1 MSGRKK
7 IIFITGTRAD
17 YGKLIPLIKALRDE
31 QEYEIHL
38 FVTGMHLLERFGTTA
53 LEVLR
58 ENDNVYLFNN
68 QSSASQIDLVVAN
81 TIVGFSSYVE
91 EMNPDMI
98 VVHGDRAEALAGAI
112 VGSLRGVRVAHI
124 EGGELSG
131 TVDEMLRHAVSKLSH
146 LHLVANEKAA
156 VRLERMGESP
166 ASIEVVG
173 SPDIDVMLADELP
186 ALSVVKKRYSLVF
199 SNFAIAIFHPVVTE
213 PAHQAKHAR
222 EFANALLESRRDYVL
237 IDPNNDPGHKEI
249 MRVYDDLLQTDRIAR
264 YPSIRFSHFLTLLKS
279 AEFVVGNSSMGVREA
294 PVYGKPSINI
304 GSRQSGRASSPTITN
319 VANGKKFILEAIAHI
334 STQKAEVQTP
344 KHEVLT
350 EFGDGKAVERI
361 IDTFRKPRTWKIPLQ
376 KQFLD

>member
-1 MSGRKK
+1 MSSIKK
-7 IIFITGTRAD
+7 IIFMTGTRAD
-17 YGKLIPLIKALRDE
+17 YGKLIPLIKGLRDSL
-31 QEYEIHL
+31 EYDIHL

-68 QSSASQIDLVVAN
+68 QSSASQIDRVVAN

-91 EMNPDMI
+91 ELNPDMI

-131 TVDEMLRHAVSKLSH
+131 TVDEMLRHAITKLSH

-222 EFANALLESRRDYVL
+222 EFANALLESQRDYVL

-249 MRVYDDLLQTDRIAR
+249 MKVYDDLLQTDRIAR

-319 VANGKKFILEAIAHI
+319 VPNGKKFILEAIAHI
-334 STQKAEVQTP
+334 STQKAEVQAP

-361 IDTFRKPRTWKIPLQ
+361 IDSFRKPKTWKIPLQ

>member
-1 MSGRKK
+1 MSSIKK
-7 IIFITGTRAD
+7 IIFMTGTRAD
-17 YGKLIPLIKALRDE
+17 YGKLIPLIKGLRDSL
-31 QEYEIHL
+31 EYDIHL

-53 LEVLR
+53 LEVIR

-68 QSSASQIDLVVAN
+68 QSSASQIDGVVAN

-91 EMNPDMI
+91 EINPDMI

-131 TVDEMLRHAVSKLSH
+131 TVDEMLRHAITKLSH

-222 EFANALLESRRDYVL
+222 EFANALLESQRDYVL

-249 MRVYDDLLQTDRIAR
+249 MKVYDDLLQTDRIAR

-319 VANGKKFILEAIAHI
+319 VPNGKKFILEAIAHI

-361 IDTFRKPRTWKIPLQ
+361 IDSFRKPKTWKIPLQ

>member
-1 MSGRKK
+1 MSSIKK
-7 IIFITGTRAD
+7 IIFMTGTRAD
-17 YGKLIPLIKALRDE
+17 YGKLIPLIKGLRE
-31 QEYEIHL
+31 SLEYDIHL

-68 QSSASQIDLVVAN
+68 QSSASQIDRVVAN

-91 EMNPDMI
+91 EINPDMI

-131 TVDEMLRHAVSKLSH
+131 TVDEMLRHAITKLSH

-222 EFANALLESRRDYVL
+222 EFANALLESQRDYVL

-249 MRVYDDLLQTDRIAR
+249 MKVYDDLLQTDRIAR

-319 VANGKKFILEAIAHI
+319 VPNGKKFILEAIAHI

-361 IDTFRKPRTWKIPLQ
+361 IDSFRKPKTWKIPLQ

>member
-1 MSGRKK
+1 MSSIKK
-7 IIFITGTRAD
+7 IIFMTGTRAD
-17 YGKLIPLIKALRDE
+17 YGKLIPLIKGLRDSL
-31 QEYEIHL
+31 EYDIHL

-68 QSSASQIDLVVAN
+68 QSSASQIDRVVAN

-131 TVDEMLRHAVSKLSH
+131 TVDEMLRHAITKLSH

-222 EFANALLESRRDYVL
+222 EFANALLESQRDYVL

-249 MRVYDDLLQTDRIAR
+249 MKVYDDLLQTDRIAR

-319 VANGKKFILEAIAHI
+319 VPNGKKFILEAIAHI

-361 IDTFRKPRTWKIPLQ
+361 IDSFRKPRTWKIPLQ

>member
-1 MSGRKK
+1 
-7 IIFITGTRAD
+7 
-17 YGKLIPLIKALRDE
+17 
-31 QEYEIHL
+31 
-38 FVTGMHLLERFGTTA
+38 
-53 LEVLR
+53 
-58 ENDNVYLFNN
+58 
-68 QSSASQIDLVVAN
+68 
-81 TIVGFSSYVE
+81 
-91 EMNPDMI
+91 
-98 VVHGDRAEALAGAI
+98 
-112 VGSLRGVRVAHI
+112 
-124 EGGELSG
+124 
-131 TVDEMLRHAVSKLSH
+131 
-146 LHLVANEKAA
+146 
-156 VRLERMGESP
+156 
-166 ASIEVVG
+166 
-173 SPDIDVMLADELP
+173 MLADELP

-222 EFANALLESRRDYVL
+222 EFANALLESQRDYVL

-249 MRVYDDLLQTDRIAR
+249 MKVYDDLLQTDRIAR

-319 VANGKKFILEAIAHI
+319 VPNGKKFILEAIAHI

-361 IDTFRKPRTWKIPLQ
+361 IDSFRKPRTWKIPLQ

>member
-1 MSGRKK
+1 MSSIKK
-7 IIFITGTRAD
+7 IIFMTGTRAD
-17 YGKLIPLIKALRDE
+17 YGKLIPLIKGLRDSL
-31 QEYEIHL
+31 EYDIHL

-68 QSSASQIDLVVAN
+68 QSSASQIDRVVAN

-131 TVDEMLRHAVSKLSH
+131 TVDEMLRHAITKLSH

-222 EFANALLESRRDYVL
+222 EFANALLESQRDYVL

-249 MRVYDDLLQTDRIAR
+249 MKVYDDLLQTDRIAR

-319 VANGKKFILEAIAHI
+319 VPNGKKFILEAIAHI
-334 STQKAEVQTP
+334 STQKAEVQAP

-361 IDTFRKPRTWKIPLQ
+361 IDSFRKPKTWKIPLQ